1 LTDQIKNRV
10 NIAVVGSRTYKNE
23 DYILNNI
30 LETLKKENLSIENIV
45 VFSGGAKGVDTIAA
59 ESMKEMGAKVNEII
73 PNWKKY
79 RKAAGIVRNK
89 ELVSNADIVIAFWDG
104 RSRGTKNSINLA
116 KKYKRKLYV
125 FDV

>member
-10 NIAVVGSRTYKNE
+10 NIAVVGSRTYNNE
-23 DYILNNI
+23 DYSLNNI
-30 LETLKKENLSIENIV
+30 LETLKKENLNIENII

-59 ESMKEMGAKVNEII
+59 KSMKEMGAKVNEII

-89 ELVSNADIVIAFWDG
+89 ELVGNADIVIAFWDG

-116 KKYKRKLYV
+116 QKYKRKLYV
-125 FDV
+125 FEG

>member
-1 LTDQIKNRV
+1 MTDQNKKIT

-23 DYILNNI
+23 EYILDNV
-30 LETLKKENLSIENIV
+30 LETLKKENLSIDNIV

-59 ESMKEMGAKVNEII
+59 NAMKRMGVEVREII

-79 RKAAGIVRNK
+79 RRAAGIVRNK

-116 KKYKRKLYV
+116 KKYRRKLYV
-125 FDV
+125 FEV

>member
-59 ESMKEMGAKVNEII
+59 ESMKAMGAKVNEII

-89 ELVSNADIVIAFWDG
+89 ELVGNADIVIAFWDG

-125 FDV
+125 FEV